1 MSGLPSADSAGAAL
15 GAMRLAVG
23 GTFFS
28 APVTSLRLMG
38 VDTATAR
45 RVTWLARMT
54 AARDTAVGAGMLATV
69 SRGRSGSGWLLAG
82 AFCDAVDAA
91 VLAAALRA
99 RRAGGFGA
107 VAMVGAAAASAA
119 VGVWAAAATA
129 RRPCRG

>member
-1 MSGLPSADSAGAAL
+1 MRHLPSADSSGVAL

-23 GTFFS
+23 GTFFA
-28 APVTSLRLMG
+28 APVSSLRLMG
-38 VDTATAR
+38 MDTATAA

-54 AARDTAVGAGMLATV
+54 AARDAVVGAGTLATV

-99 RRAGGFGA
+99 RKAGGLGA
-107 VAMVGAAAASAA
+107 AAMVGAAAASAA
-119 VGVWAAAATA
+119 AGVWAAAATA
-129 RRPCRG
+129 RRPCCG

>member
-1 MSGLPSADSAGAAL
+1 MSGLPSADSAGVAL
-15 GAMRLAVG
+15 GALRLAVG
-23 GTFFS
+23 GTFFA
-28 APVTSLRLMG
+28 APATSLRLMG
-38 VDTATAR
+38 MDTATAG

-54 AARDTAVGAGMLATV
+54 AARDAAVGAGTLATV

-99 RRAGGFGA
+99 RKAGGFGA
-107 VAMVGAAAASAA
+107 VAMVGAAAASAG
-119 VGVWAAAATA
+119 VGMWAAAAT